1 MALSDNDLLEAP
13 VEPTLRALKA
23 LADESR
29 LRILWMLE
37 KRELCVCEIQAL
49 LGLAQ
54 STASRHLQILEE
66 AGFVASSREGPW
78 KNYRIHPAPSPL
90 VQGLLAPL
98 RLAAAGDEEAAEL
111 RRHAA
116 AVCREQLCRRSAA

>member
-1 MALSDNDLLEAP
+1 MESM
-13 VEPTLRALKA
+13 LRALKA

-37 KRELCVCEIQAL
+37 ERELCVCEIQAV

-54 STASRHLQILEE
+54 STASRHLQVLEE
-66 AGFVASSREGPW
+66 AGFVASSREGLW
-78 KNYRIHPAPSPL
+78 KNYRIHPGPSPL

-98 RLAAAGDEEAAEL
+98 RLAAAGDAEAAEL
-111 RRHAA
+111 RRQAA
-116 AVCREQLCRRSAA
+116 AVCREELCARSAA